1 MRVISQDRSYSL
13 DFDRT
18 VFWTQYNVIYAKIG
32 IDSVA
37 IGKYESSERT
47 AEVFEDMHKTY
58 SGMPILFQ
66 NVEIADDLQQKL
78 TEWNVNC
85 IVAKLPDAHQKVEQI
100 GNAVYYMP
108 KEQRNDRL
116 KIHHNGVYRYFHAR
130 DNSSD
135 TYRQENEQSDDGWI
149 HSNTLG
155 VCIKHHLHVVI
166 NIGMVYRWYAITV
179 RCTNS
184 P

>member
-58 SGMPILFQ
+58 SGMLLFQ
-66 NVEIADDLQQKL
+66 NVEISEDLSEKL
-78 TEWNVNC
+78 GDWETNC
-85 IVAKLPDAHQKVEQI
+85 IIARLPSESQKIEQI
-100 GNAVYYMP
+100 GNSVYYMP
-108 KEQRNDRL
+108 E
-116 KIHHNGVYRYFHAR
+116 V
-130 DNSSD
+130 
-135 TYRQENEQSDDGWI
+135 
-149 HSNTLG
+149 
-155 VCIKHHLHVVI
+155 
-166 NIGMVYRWYAITV
+166 
-179 RCTNS
+179 
-184 P
+184 